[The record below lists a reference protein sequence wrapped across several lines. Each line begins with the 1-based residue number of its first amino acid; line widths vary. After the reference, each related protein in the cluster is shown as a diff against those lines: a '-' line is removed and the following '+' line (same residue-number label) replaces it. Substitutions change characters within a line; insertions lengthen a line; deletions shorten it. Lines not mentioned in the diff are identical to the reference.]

1 MQKHLQN
8 EFKKSV
14 SMDETDFLHQYADP
28 REGSGRSRSS
38 RDLAVQLGTSRES
51 FTAGSDF

>member
-1 MQKHLQN
+1 
-8 EFKKSV
+8 
-14 SMDETDFLHQYADP
+14 MDETDFLHQYADP

-51 FTAGSDF
+51 FTTGSDF